1 MSDALPLP
9 PHPHLGYYRKLA
21 KDLLKACASDAH
33 PTALHA
39 WVKQLVSAEQIDR
52 VETRL
57 RSATIGKL
65 TEAQY
70 FIARAHGFASWPKFA
85 RHVDD
90 LQHAGSADANFE
102 QAADAIASGDIA
114 TLRRLLDE
122 SPELIRQRSS
132 RDHRST
138 LLHYVSA
145 NGIEDFR
152 QRTPPNIV
160 EITRLLLD
168 AGAEVNEESDA
179 YGGHSMTLG
188 LTATSVHPEA
198 AGVQIAL
205 MELLLAR
212 GAMIERVPG
221 EAVSGC
227 LANGRPLAARFL
239 AEQGAYL
246 DFANAAGV
254 GRLDRVKELVDATP
268 EQQRGE
274 GFVWACAYGNNDVVT
289 FLLDY
294 GVDPAAGADVDM
306 TGLHLAAHEGHLD
319 TVKLLLAHHAPLEAK
334 NVYGGT
340 VLGQTLWSVIHHPM
354 PEHREIVETLVA
366 AGAKVG
372 DDWFTGNRGID
383 ELLLR
388 ARPSEPEDADPIH
401 DLLWRGR
408 RARFDAPDQSRE
420 LFAEAAATARQNGA
434 RRELVEA
441 LKGIAQ
447 IDRDLGR
454 RAEALPFYEEAVSV
468 CREIGDPLLLAHTLR
483 HLGDLHHDDGHD
495 DLAEPRSAEALAL
508 YRTSDAPPL
517 DLANAVRSLAVIK
530 DSSELWE
537 EAFHLY
543 VATNVPPGVAESALR
558 LAKLA
563 HRHGDHDRARE
574 WLRIATAAAEASG
587 DENVR
592 RRVRAVGEEMGG

>member
-21 KDLLKACASDAH
+21 KDLLKACASDD
-33 PTALHA
+33 PTALRA
-39 WVKQLVSAEQIDR
+39 WVKQLISAEQIER
-52 VETRL
+52 VESRL
-57 RSATIGKL
+57 RSAKIGKL

-85 RHVDD
+85 RHVED
-90 LQHAGSADANFE
+90 LQHAGSPDAIFE
-102 QAADAIASGDIA
+102 QAADAIVSGDIA
-114 TLRRLLDE
+114 ALRRLLDE
-122 SPELIRQRSS
+122 SSELIRQRSS

-152 QRTPPNIV
+152 QRTPPNVVAIA
-160 EITRLLLD
+160 RLLLD
-168 AGAEVNEESDA
+168 AGAEVNAESDA

-205 MELLLAR
+205 MELLLDR

-227 LANGRPLAARFL
+227 LANGRPLAARYL
-239 AEQGAYL
+239 AEHGAYL
-246 DFANAAGV
+246 DFENAAGV
-254 GRLDRVKELVDATP
+254 DRLDRVKELLAATP
-268 EQQRGE
+268 EEALGK
-274 GFVWACAYGNNDVVT
+274 GFIWACAYGHNDIVA
-289 FLLDY
+289 FLLDH
-294 GVDPAAGADVDM
+294 GVDPASGADVDM

-319 TVKLLLAHHAPLEAK
+319 TVKLLLAHNASLEAK

-354 PEHREIVETLVA
+354 PEHREIVEALVA
-366 AGAKVG
+366 AGANVG

-401 DLLWRGR
+401 DLLRRGR
-408 RARFDAPDQSRE
+408 RARFDTPDQSRN
-420 LFAEAAATARQNGA
+420 LFAEAVAMARQNGA

-454 RAEALPFYEEAVSV
+454 YAAALPLYEEAVSV

-483 HLGDLHHDDGHD
+483 HLGDLHHDDGRD
-495 DLAEPRSAEALAL
+495 DIAEPLSAEALAL
-508 YRTSDAPPL
+508 HRTSDAPPL

-530 DSSELWE
+530 DSAELWE

-563 HRHGDHDRARE
+563 DRHDDRGRARE

-592 RRVRAVGEEMGG
+592 QRVRAVGEEMV

>member
-9 PHPHLGYYRKLA
+9 PHPHIGYYRKLA
-21 KDLLKACASDAH
+21 KDLLKACASDD
-33 PTALHA
+33 PTALRA
-39 WVKQLVSAEQIDR
+39 WVKQLVSAEQIER
-52 VETRL
+52 METRL
-57 RSATIGKL
+57 RSAEVGKL

-85 RHVDD
+85 RHVED
-90 LQHAGSADANFE
+90 LQHAGSPDAQFE
-102 QAADAIASGDIA
+102 QAADAIASGDIT

-160 EITRLLLD
+160 DIARLLLD
-168 AGAEVNEESDA
+168 AGAEVNAESEA

-198 AGVQIAL
+198 AGAQIAL
-205 MELLLAR
+205 LELLLDR
-212 GAMIERVPG
+212 GAMIERMPG
-221 EAVSGC
+221 EAVRGC

-239 AEQGAYL
+239 AEHGAYL
-246 DFANAAGV
+246 DFENAAGI
-254 GRLDRVKELVDATP
+254 GRLDRVKELVESTP
-268 EQQRGE
+268 EEERGK
-274 GFVWACAYGNNDVVT
+274 GFVWACAYGHNDVVA

-294 GVDPAAGADVDM
+294 GVDPAAGVDIDM

-319 TVKLLLAHHAPLEAK
+319 TVKLLLAHNAPLEAK

-354 PEHREIVETLVA
+354 PAHREIVETLVA
-366 AGAKVG
+366 AGAHVG

-401 DLLWRGR
+401 ELLRRGR
-408 RARFDAPDQSRE
+408 RARFDTPDQSRV
-420 LFAEAAATARQNGA
+420 LFAEAAAMARQNGA

-454 RAEALPFYEEAVSV
+454 RADAMPSYEEAVSV

-483 HLGDLHHDDGHD
+483 HLGDLHHDDGRD
-495 DLAEPRSAEALAL
+495 DLAEPLSAEALAL

-517 DLANAVRSLAVIK
+517 DLANAVRSLAVIR
-530 DSSELWE
+530 DSAELWE

-563 HRHGDHDRARE
+563 HDHDDGDRARE

-587 DENVR
+587 DDNVK
-592 RRVRAVGEEMGG
+592 RRVRAAREEMGR

>member
-21 KDLLKACASDAH
+21 KDLLKACASGSDPA
-33 PTALHA
+33 ALRA
-39 WVKQLVSAEQIDR
+39 WVKQIVGAEQIER
-52 VETRL
+52 METRL

-85 RHVDD
+85 HHVDD
-90 LQHAGSADANFE
+90 LQHAGSPDAQFE
-102 QAADAIASGDIA
+102 QAADAIASGDMA

-122 SPELIRQRSS
+122 RPELIRQRSS

-138 LLHYVSA
+138 LLHYISA

-160 EITRLLLD
+160 DLARLLLD
-168 AGAEVNEESDA
+168 AGAEVNAESDA

-212 GAMIERVPG
+212 GAMIERLPG

-239 AEQGAYL
+239 AEHGAYL
-246 DFANAAGV
+246 DFENAAGV
-254 GRLDRVKELVDATP
+254 GRLDRVNELVEATP
-268 EQQRGE
+268 EEERGK
-274 GFVWACAYGNNDVVT
+274 GFVWACAYGHNDVVA

-319 TVKLLLAHHAPLEAK
+319 TVKLLLAHNAPFEAK

-340 VLGQTLWSVIHHPM
+340 VLGQTLWSVIHHPL
-354 PEHREIVETLVA
+354 PAHREIVETLVA
-366 AGAKVG
+366 AGANVG
-372 DDWFTGNRGID
+372 DDWFTGNRDID

-388 ARPSEPEDADPIH
+388 ARPIESEDADPIH
-401 DLLWRGR
+401 ELLRRGR
-408 RARFDAPDQSRE
+408 RARFDAPDQSRD
-420 LFAEAAATARQNGA
+420 LFAEAAAMARRNGA

-447 IDRDLGR
+447 IERDLD
-454 RAEALPFYEEAVSV
+454 RAAHALLLYEEAVSV
-468 CREIGDPLLLAHTLR
+468 CRELGDPLLLAHTLR
-483 HLGDLHHDDGHD
+483 HLGDLHHDDGRD
-495 DLAEPRSAEALAL
+495 DIAEPLSSEALAP

-517 DLANAVRSLAVIK
+517 DLANAV
-530 DSSELWE
+530 
-537 EAFHLY
+537 
-543 VATNVPPGVAESALR
+543 
-558 LAKLA
+558 
-563 HRHGDHDRARE
+563 
-574 WLRIATAAAEASG
+574 
-587 DENVR
+587 
-592 RRVRAVGEEMGG
+592 

>member
-1 MSDALPLP
+1 
-9 PHPHLGYYRKLA
+9 
-21 KDLLKACASDAH
+21 
-33 PTALHA
+33 
-39 WVKQLVSAEQIDR
+39 
-52 VETRL
+52 
-57 RSATIGKL
+57 
-65 TEAQY
+65 
-70 FIARAHGFASWPKFA
+70 
-85 RHVDD
+85 
-90 LQHAGSADANFE
+90 
-102 QAADAIASGDIA
+102 
-114 TLRRLLDE
+114 
-122 SPELIRQRSS
+122 
-132 RDHRST
+132 
-138 LLHYVSA
+138 
-145 NGIEDFR
+145 
-152 QRTPPNIV
+152 
-160 EITRLLLD
+160 
-168 AGAEVNEESDA
+168 
-179 YGGHSMTLG
+179 
-188 LTATSVHPEA
+188 
-198 AGVQIAL
+198 
-205 MELLLAR
+205 
-212 GAMIERVPG
+212 
-221 EAVSGC
+221 VSGC

-239 AEQGAYL
+239 AEHGAYL

-268 EQQRGE
+268 EQQREE
-274 GFVWACAYGNNDVVT
+274 GFVWACAYGNNDVVA
-289 FLLDY
+289 FLLNY

-319 TVKLLLAHHAPLEAK
+319 TVKLLLAHNAPLEAK

-354 PEHREIVETLVA
+354 PSHREIVETLVA

-372 DDWFTGNRGID
+372 EDWFTGNRGID

-401 DLLWRGR
+401 DLLRRGR
-408 RARFDAPDQSRE
+408 RARFDAPDQSRD
-420 LFAEAAATARQNGA
+420 LFVEAAATARQNGA

-454 RAEALPFYEEAVSV
+454 RAEALPFYEEAVSI
-468 CREIGDPLLLAHTLR
+468 CREIGAPLLLAHTLR
-483 HLGDLHHDDGHD
+483 HLGDLHHDDGRD

-543 VATNVPPGVAESALR
+543 VATNVPPGVTESALR

-592 RRVRAVGEEMGG
+592 RRVRAVGDEMGR